1 MKNKTKGLLVS
12 TLLIGG
18 SLFFIKKNQEQ
29 KRDSTKE
36 INELAELETDWL
48 EKKEQ
53 VSQSVQ
59 QLKKMS
65 ENYLQPF
72 LAETN
77 QIMTNFNFQIEPR
90 IKQISKQTNKIADN
104 FTKRN

>member
-1 MKNKTKGLLVS
+1 MKNNTKGLLVS